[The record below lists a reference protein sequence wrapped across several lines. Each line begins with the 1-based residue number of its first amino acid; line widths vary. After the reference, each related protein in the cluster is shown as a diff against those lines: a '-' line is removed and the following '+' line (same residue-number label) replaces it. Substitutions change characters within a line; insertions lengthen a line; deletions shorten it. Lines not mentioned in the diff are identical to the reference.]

1 MKKVISILI
10 LMILMFL
17 AFEWGFTFFKKGHE
31 VNYEVYFNDKKFQ
44 VDEVYEK
51 TSTDIYDILITNDNH
66 KYSYVIGNQ
75 YNKQKKIIKEIL
87 YYQENGIECIYPILE
102 NKTGTYIECIQDN
115 QLYTELTLPNQ
126 SIITNMK
133 SFLTEKNIKIEPFNI
148 DLETKEAVGT
158 SSVYTKNLKEKDTIT
173 LWNYKGIEI
182 IRSKNASV
190 KPILN
195 FDKYENTQGYLVGNY
210 YIVPNYLSSK
220 VQEFDSVTLI
230 NLENSKTDT
239 ISLGYTL
246 SSDTYINGI
255 VDNKLYYTDPSN
267 LLQIEINLVKKIAR
281 LIGSNEIG
289 GQLYNGKWQNANIY
303 DFRENHI
310 LFEEEIV
317 EEVKN
322 KFDYQQI
329 IMSNN
334 NYYILTKQGEV
345 YRVSNHHLDS
355 PILLYKQNGIH
366 NLKVVANTIYFIID
380 DTLYYQDEGSNIIP
394 VLKNNEL
401 RYNTVNR
408 VDIYQK

>member
-31 VNYEVYFNDKKFQ
+31 VNYEVYFNNKKFQ

-87 YYQENGIECIYPILE
+87 YYQENDIECIYPILE

-133 SFLTEKNIKIEPFNI
+133 AFLTEKNIKIEPFNI

-195 FDKYENTQGYLVGNY
+195 FDKYENTQGYLVVNY

-267 LLQIEINLVKKIAR
+267 LLQIEIN
-281 LIGSNEIG
+281 
-289 GQLYNGKWQNANIY
+289 W
-303 DFRENHI
+303 
-310 LFEEEIV
+310 
-317 EEVKN
+317 
-322 KFDYQQI
+322 
-329 IMSNN
+329 
-334 NYYILTKQGEV
+334 
-345 YRVSNHHLDS
+345 
-355 PILLYKQNGIH
+355 
-366 NLKVVANTIYFIID
+366 
-380 DTLYYQDEGSNIIP
+380 
-394 VLKNNEL
+394 
-401 RYNTVNR
+401 
-408 VDIYQK
+408 

>member
-1 MKKVISILI
+1 MK
-10 LMILMFL
+10 
-17 AFEWGFTFFKKGHE
+17 A
-31 VNYEVYFNDKKFQ
+31 
-44 VDEVYEK
+44 
-51 TSTDIYDILITNDNH
+51 
-66 KYSYVIGNQ
+66 
-75 YNKQKKIIKEIL
+75 
-87 YYQENGIECIYPILE
+87 
-102 NKTGTYIECIQDN
+102 
-115 QLYTELTLPNQ
+115 
-126 SIITNMK
+126 
-133 SFLTEKNIKIEPFNI
+133 FLTEKNIKIEPFNI

-267 LLQIEINLVKKIAR
+267 LLQIEINPVKKIAR

-355 PILLYKQNGIH
+355 PILLYKQNGVH
-366 NLKVVANTIYFIID
+366 NLKVVANTVYFIID

>member
-1 MKKVISILI
+1 M
-10 LMILMFL
+10 
-17 AFEWGFTFFKKGHE
+17 
-31 VNYEVYFNDKKFQ
+31 
-44 VDEVYEK
+44 
-51 TSTDIYDILITNDNH
+51 
-66 KYSYVIGNQ
+66 
-75 YNKQKKIIKEIL
+75 
-87 YYQENGIECIYPILE
+87 
-102 NKTGTYIECIQDN
+102 
-115 QLYTELTLPNQ
+115 
-126 SIITNMK
+126 
-133 SFLTEKNIKIEPFNI
+133 
-148 DLETKEAVGT
+148 
-158 SSVYTKNLKEKDTIT
+158 
-173 LWNYKGIEI
+173 
-182 IRSKNASV
+182 
-190 KPILN
+190 
-195 FDKYENTQGYLVGNY
+195 
-210 YIVPNYLSSK
+210 SSK

-267 LLQIEINLVKKIAR
+267 LLQIEINPVKKIAR

>member
-1 MKKVISILI
+1 MK
-10 LMILMFL
+10 
-17 AFEWGFTFFKKGHE
+17 A
-31 VNYEVYFNDKKFQ
+31 
-44 VDEVYEK
+44 
-51 TSTDIYDILITNDNH
+51 
-66 KYSYVIGNQ
+66 
-75 YNKQKKIIKEIL
+75 
-87 YYQENGIECIYPILE
+87 
-102 NKTGTYIECIQDN
+102 
-115 QLYTELTLPNQ
+115 
-126 SIITNMK
+126 
-133 SFLTEKNIKIEPFNI
+133 FLTEKNIKIEPFNI

-195 FDKYENTQGYLVGNY
+195 FDKYENTQGYLVVNY

-267 LLQIEINLVKKIAR
+267 LLQIEINPVKKIAR

-355 PILLYKQNGIH
+355 PILLYKQNGVH
-366 NLKVVANTIYFIID
+366 NLKVVANTVYFIID

>member
-1 MKKVISILI
+1 M
-10 LMILMFL
+10 
-17 AFEWGFTFFKKGHE
+17 
-31 VNYEVYFNDKKFQ
+31 
-44 VDEVYEK
+44 
-51 TSTDIYDILITNDNH
+51 
-66 KYSYVIGNQ
+66 
-75 YNKQKKIIKEIL
+75 KEISL
-87 YYQENGIECIYPILE
+87 QVI
-102 NKTGTYIECIQDN
+102 YIECIQDN

-133 SFLTEKNIKIEPFNI
+133 AFLTEKNIKIEPFNI

-230 NLENSKTDT
+230 NLKNSKTDT

-267 LLQIEINLVKKIAR
+267 LLQIEINPVKKTVR

-329 IMSNN
+329 TMSNN
-334 NYYILTKQGEV
+334 NYYILTKQGEI
-345 YRVSNHHLDS
+345 YRISNHHLDS

-366 NLKVVANTIYFIID
+366 NLKVVANTLYFIID
-380 DTLYYQDEGSNIIP
+380 DTLYYKDEGSSTIP

>member
-1 MKKVISILI
+1 MKPISLLVI
-10 LMILMFL
+10 
-17 AFEWGFTFFKKGHE
+17 
-31 VNYEVYFNDKKFQ
+31 
-44 VDEVYEK
+44 
-51 TSTDIYDILITNDNH
+51 
-66 KYSYVIGNQ
+66 
-75 YNKQKKIIKEIL
+75 
-87 YYQENGIECIYPILE
+87 
-102 NKTGTYIECIQDN
+102 YIECIQDN

-133 SFLTEKNIKIEPFNI
+133 AFLTEKNIKIEPFNI

-267 LLQIEINLVKKIAR
+267 LLQIEINSVKKIAR

-310 LFEEEIV
+310 LFEEKIV

-355 PILLYKQNGIH
+355 PILLYKQNGVH
-366 NLKVVANTIYFIID
+366 NLKVVANTVYFIID

-408 VDIYQK
+408 VNIYQK

>member
-1 MKKVISILI
+1 M
-10 LMILMFL
+10 
-17 AFEWGFTFFKKGHE
+17 
-31 VNYEVYFNDKKFQ
+31 
-44 VDEVYEK
+44 
-51 TSTDIYDILITNDNH
+51 
-66 KYSYVIGNQ
+66 
-75 YNKQKKIIKEIL
+75 
-87 YYQENGIECIYPILE
+87 
-102 NKTGTYIECIQDN
+102 
-115 QLYTELTLPNQ
+115 TLPNQ

-133 SFLTEKNIKIEPFNI
+133 AFLTEKNIKIEPFNI

-267 LLQIEINLVKKIAR
+267 LLQIEINPVKKIAR